1 MLEQILTLPMLSNV
15 KILTEYFKNIYGEIP
30 F

>member
-1 MLEQILTLPMLSNV
+1 MLEQTLTLPMLSNV
-15 KILTEYFKNIYGEIP
+15 KILAEYFKNIYGEIP